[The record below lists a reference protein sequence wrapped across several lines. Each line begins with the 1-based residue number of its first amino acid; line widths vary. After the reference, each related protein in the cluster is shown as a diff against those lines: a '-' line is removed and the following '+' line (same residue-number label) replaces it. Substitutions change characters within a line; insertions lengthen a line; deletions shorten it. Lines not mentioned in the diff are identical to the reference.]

1 MIRKLI
7 VVMIIAIIVFASLN
21 TGAFANTESSGNE
34 SLINPPKKS
43 ITVDTLVK
51 NFDNLVKVS
60 QECFMTVEKGMRSEG
75 VIGYTRKHLDV
86 FLPIILFLVLYL
98 GWLRRRARE

>member
-7 VVMIIAIIVFASLN
+7 VVMIIALMIFVSLN

-60 QECFMTVEKGMRSEG
+60 QECFMTIEKGMRSEG

-86 FLPIILFLVLYL
+86 FLPIILFFVLYL

>member
-1 MIRKLI
+1 MDRKLI
-7 VVMIIAIIVFASLN
+7 VIIVFVSLN

-51 NFDNLVKVS
+51 NFDNLVRVS
-60 QECFMTVEKGMRSEG
+60 QECFMTIEKGMRSEG
-75 VIGYTRKHLDV
+75 VMGYTRKHLDV
-86 FLPIILFLVLYL
+86 FLPIIVFLVLYL
-98 GWLRRRARE
+98 IWLRRRARQ